1 MNMQAREMLFV
12 AILSI
17 CASISKKISIYN
29 EEMIVVHRFI
39 GFIIFGR
46 KILGNNLKVTLDERI
61 QAIHEQS
68 QQFPVLQ

>member
-1 MNMQAREMLFV
+1 MQARKMLFV

-29 EEMIVVHRFI
+29 EEMIVVRRFI

-46 KILGNNLKVTLDERI
+46 KILGKNLKVTLDERI